1 MEDYEE
7 KGKKKSLARYPK
19 IFFTSMH
26 IYIKEAMRAVYF
38 KMKAK
43 GLLRI
48 SILIW
53 NLVGYYFFGQNN
65 IKLLSNTKTECEL
78 PV

>member
-1 MEDYEE
+1 
-7 KGKKKSLARYPK
+7 
-19 IFFTSMH
+19 MH

-48 SILIW
+48 NILIW
-53 NLVGYYFFGQNN
+53 NLDGYYFFGQNN